1 MSDSGGGHHPQL
13 SFSRLSTACSTYLT
27 ALGYTAIDHNANIV
41 LSSQEAPYSGS
52 FFLNI
57 AQNYLY
63 CNHSPKND
71 NGSSTTC
78 TWSGGLNWLANA
90 VDIMNWHM
98 YVSSE
103 EPEADLPAG
112 STNNWI
118 QRIKAILAPAD
129 RLKPLWNGEG
139 SCAGPGPIWN
149 DNYSRAGFV
158 LRYMALLW
166 SSNVTESMWYM
177 YNANCPLFNSFSKTL
192 MPAGKAWNSSY
203 NWLVGST
210 PPNTPFCSNAG
221 TVWTCPLVEANG
233 KPAELVWDSQYGPGG
248 TTAPTNC
255 STASVP
261 TICGSTTYTVPAL
274 YSADWIDMDGTSHP
288 YSSTVTIGAAPILLE
303 GS

>member
-1 MSDSGGGHHPQL
+1 VDSTG
-13 SFSRLSTACSTYLT
+13 
-27 ALGYTAIDHNANIV
+27 
-41 LSSQEAPYSGS
+41 
-52 FFLNI
+52 
-57 AQNYLY
+57 
-63 CNHSPKND
+63 
-71 NGSSTTC
+71 
-78 TWSGGLNWLANA
+78 TWSGGLNWLAQA

-98 YVSSE
+98 YVISE
-103 EPEADLPAG
+103 EPEVDLPAG

-118 QRIKAILAPAD
+118 QRIKGILAPAD
-129 RLKPLWNGEG
+129 LLKPLWNGEG
-139 SCAGPGPIWN
+139 SCAGPGSIWN

-166 SSNVTESMWYM
+166 SSKVTESMWYM
-177 YNANCPLFNSFSKTL
+177 YNANCRLFNSLSDRLT
-192 MPAGKAWNSSY
+192 PAGTAWNSSY

-210 PPNTPFCSNAG
+210 PVHNPFCSNTG
-221 TVWTCPLVEANG
+221 TIWTCPLVEATG

-288 YSSTVTIGAAPILLE
+288 YSSTVTIGAVPILLE